1 MKNTTGPILVIDDER
16 DICEL
21 VQLTLEGIG
30 FEVLVSHSGEE
41 GLDLVQTRGSEIR
54 LILLDLAMPG
64 MSGVDVLTRVR
75 KEHPDV
81 PVIVMSGY
89 VTDRSEAAAIGASD
103 VLQKPFL
110 LDDVESQVQQALA
123 S

>member
-30 FEVLVSHSGEE
+30 FEVLVSHSGEA
-41 GLDLVQTRGSEIR
+41 GLELVQARGSEIR